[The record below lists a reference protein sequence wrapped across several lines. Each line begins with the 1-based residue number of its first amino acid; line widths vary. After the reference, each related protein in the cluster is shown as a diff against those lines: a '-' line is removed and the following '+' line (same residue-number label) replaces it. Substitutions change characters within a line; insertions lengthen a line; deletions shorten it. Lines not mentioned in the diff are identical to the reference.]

1 MDPTMSNFIL
11 TLIGLS
17 IGSCVTLITAC
28 GKCTSKSRC
37 TNIKTP
43 CLSCDRDVLDDAD
56 SVYEDAEPRSAA
68 PENFKSVQN
77 LRNKI

>member
-37 TNIKTP
+37 VNIKTP
-43 CLSCDRDVLDDAD
+43 CISCNRKVLDDNSD
-56 SVYEDAEPRSAA
+56 IYKDAEDLSTPT
-68 PENFKSVQN
+68 PQIFK
-77 LRNKI
+77 KI